1 MDSIIGISAKRDIS
15 KVGTH
20 VRIDRWTEDLHG
32 GFVTKVIGLQFS
44 GNASGRQKLDT
55 MGVKVSF
62 PATVEMPCGW
72 SVIIP
77 TLEGC
82 CHDLECPCG
91 NSDHWIIKW
100 ERQYETLPQ
109 DPDHLPSRPSYKIQD
124 APAG

>member
-1 MDSIIGISAKRDIS
+1 MNSIVGISAVGNDFEKGRTSHI
-15 KVGTH
+15 KVLPTH
-20 VRIDRWTEDLHG
+20 NRYTTSTRI
-32 GFVTKVIGLQFS
+32 IGLQFS
-44 GNASGRQKLDT
+44 GNTGTRQILDM
-55 MGVKVSF
+55 MGAMLSF
-62 PATVEMPCGW
+62 PTTIEMPCGW

-109 DPDHLPSRPSYKIQD
+109 DPNHLQSRPSYKIQD
-124 APAG
+124 APAL